1 MPFSFGIKVLRG
13 LSSRS
18 NQTHVDGALHSINHI
33 EVAFVLG
40 FDYVRC
46 YVSPFRVDVIGICV
60 RSLSN
65 M

>member
-1 MPFSFGIKVLRG
+1 MPFSFGIEILWG

-18 NQTHVDGALHSINHI
+18 NQTHIDGALHPINNVK
-33 EVAFVLG
+33 VAFVVG

-46 YVSPFRVDVIGICV
+46 YVSPFWIDVVGIGI
-60 RSLSN
+60 RSLSD